1 MKQKDNRST
10 GALVVSLTFAVV
22 VFTALY
28 IQYQPTFEPV
38 TVVETP
44 AVPEDVNISEAKT
57 VEETMA
63 LETNVLEE
71 EIAIPEPPKVIS
83 FANAYA
89 IAREALGP
97 DQTFTWNGMQYT
109 TNTAEEAAANAVDAQ
124 PKIDLTDGQDSLVS
138 TLSHSLASEL

>member
-10 GALVVSLTFAVV
+10 GALIVSLTFAVV

-28 IQYQPTFEPV
+28 IQYQSTFEPV

-44 AVPEDVNISEAKT
+44 AVLEDVNISEAKT
-57 VEETMA
+57 VEETVV

-71 EIAIPEPPKVIS
+71 VATAEPQRVIS

-97 DQTFTWNGMQYT
+97 NQTFTWNGMQYS
-109 TNTAEEAAANAVDAQ
+109 TNTAEEARAVDAQ
-124 PKIDLTDGQDSLVS
+124 PKINLTDVQDSLVS

>member
-10 GALVVSLTFAVV
+10 GALIVSLTFAVV

-28 IQYQPTFEPV
+28 IQYQPTYEPV

-44 AVPEDVNISEAKT
+44 AVLEDVNISEAKT
-57 VEETMA
+57 VEETVV

-71 EIAIPEPPKVIS
+71 VATAKPPRMIS

-97 DQTFTWNGMQYT
+97 DQTFTWNGRQYS
-109 TNTAEEAAANAVDAQ
+109 TNTAEEEAHAVDAQ
-124 PKIDLTDGQDSLVS
+124 RKINLTDVQDSLVS